1 MKKLVTVLVLVLVAT
16 LSLTGCGGSGGA
28 AEAGEKGTTLHIGSQ
43 GYAEVEIQAEL
54 AKALIEAKTNHK
66 VEHVQNLGSAMATL
80 QATTTGDLDMHISF
94 SGTHFLGTFEQ
105 KLTPEW
111 RDPDKV
117 WQYVHDRLLEEYGLY
132 VFEPYG
138 YNNVYAVAVPRAT
151 AEKLNLKTV
160 SDIAPY
166 AKDMVLGT
174 DQTFQD
180 YPGQGYKEF
189 CETYGFE
196 FKEAIPMDFGLM
208 YRALGTG
215 EVDAGVVYTTDGRNI
230 AGDLVILEDN
240 KQFNPPYYGM
250 LVARADVLE
259 QYPEVK
265 EAVEPLCGL
274 IDTETMTQLNA
285 RVDVEEQEPS
295 QVARDFLEEK
305 GLL

>member
-1 MKKLVTVLVLVLVAT
+1 MKQFKQVLVLGLAAMLLLV
-16 LSLTGCGGSGGA
+16 GCGSSA
-28 AEAGEKGTTLHIGSQ
+28 KTAGDGKEGTTLRIGSQ

-80 QATTTGDLDMHISF
+80 QATTKGDLDMHISF

-117 WQYVHDRLLEEYGLY
+117 WKYVHDKLLKEYGLY
-132 VFEPYG
+132 AFEPYG
-138 YNNVYAVAVPRAT
+138 YNNVYAVAVPRKT
-151 AEKLNLKTV
+151 AEELKLKNL
-160 SDIAPY
+160 SDIVPY
-166 AKDMVLGT
+166 AADMVLAT

-189 CETYGFE
+189 CELYGFQ
-196 FKEAIPMDFGLM
+196 FKEAVPMEFGLM

-230 AGDLVILEDN
+230 AGDLVILEDD
-240 KQFNPPYYGM
+240 KFFNPPYYGM

-259 QYPEVK
+259 KYPEVK
-265 EAVEPLCGL
+265 EALELLCGL
-274 IDTETMTQLNA
+274 IDTETMTELNA
-285 RVDVEEQEPS
+285 RVDVKEQEPA
-295 QVARDFLEEK
+295 QVARDFLKEK